1 MREIIPRRFC
11 MTRIVGYYAYS
22 IFHKVRYTFAMLLL
36 VYDYESIR
44 KFEIELKYSKSS
56 PYVNYVYAD
65 LNLRSI

>member
-36 VYDYESIR
+36 VYESIR

-56 PYVNYVYAD
+56 PYANYVYAD
-65 LNLRSI
+65 LNLRRI

>member
-1 MREIIPRRFC
+1 

-44 KFEIELKYSKSS
+44 KFEIEL
-56 PYVNYVYAD
+56 N
-65 LNLRSI
+65 